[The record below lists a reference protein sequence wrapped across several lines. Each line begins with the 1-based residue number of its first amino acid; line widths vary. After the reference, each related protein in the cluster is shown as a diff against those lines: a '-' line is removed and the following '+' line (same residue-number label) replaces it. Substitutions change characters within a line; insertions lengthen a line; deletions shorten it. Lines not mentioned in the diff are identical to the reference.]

1 MRFGITTPHTSVFN
15 RNLNIGGL
23 SWTKSRNKSTVRKRK
38 YRKIGPRNCSTDI
51 ADISDVSDTSGI
63 EDIANTADF
72 SDSQDNHADG
82 WIDIDSTSASNEDF
96 FQTHIYRPSG
106 SWQQE
111 NPQGQYGPHFPTYT
125 SAAFSVFFAAFHLS
139 RQTYNA
145 LVRII
150 RHPNFLASDVPSYSQ
165 IKRLHRG
172 VRTITTHIRQLP
184 IRTATSKKFTP
195 TYTHSVIDIIRR
207 AMESRILRSQMFFG
221 AGQRVENSR
230 EFYHGD
236 LWKESPLFGIDS
248 VFNSAGMSELQAS

>member
-1 MRFGITTPHTSVFN
+1 M
-15 RNLNIGGL
+15 
-23 SWTKSRNKSTVRKRK
+23 
-38 YRKIGPRNCSTDI
+38 DI
-51 ADISDVSDTSGI
+51 ADISDISDISGI
-63 EDIANTADF
+63 EDSADIADTADTAEF
-72 SDSQDNHADG
+72 SDSNPELPHQISQRQDSHEQEADG
-82 WIDIDSTSASNEDF
+82 WIDIADTDSTGAPNEDYF
-96 FQTHIYRPSG
+96 ETHIYRPAG
-106 SWQQE
+106 SRQQE
-111 NPQGQYGPHFPTYT
+111 NPQGQYGPHFPNYT

-139 RQTYNA
+139 RRTYNA

-184 IRTATSKKFTP
+184 IRTATSKEFTP

-221 AGQRVENSR
+221 AGQRVENSQ

-236 LWKESPLFGIDS
+236 LWKESPLFGVDS